1 MKAHCLNKKD
11 AQNNN
16 KRFAGILLTLTTIL
30 FCVISPF
37 SINLSLGQKTA
48 INNIKDVSGKLTDEN
63 NAPIVGV
70 NISLKGTNVG
80 TSSDAQGNYKVSIPA
95 TQSNATLVFSY
106 IGFTTKELQ
115 VRNQSVINVTLTDD
129 TKELSEVVVVGYG
142 TQKVKDLTGSV
153 GIVKILD
160 AKKTAT
166 SDMAK
171 FLQGQV
177 AGVTVQGNG
186 EPGAGLQIKIR
197 GISNFGNNTP
207 LFVIDG
213 VPVEGANDFNPND
226 VESMQVLKDA
236 SSAAIYG
243 ARGANGVVIIT
254 TKQGKEGQLKVTYN
268 GYAGV
273 QSVARR
279 WDLMDR
285 TGYQKVVSAA
295 ELNAGLRIAPGN
307 DPSNSAFISNVNTN
321 WQNEGL
327 KTGYITDHTINLSGG
342 SKSLRSN
349 ISVGYFNQTS
359 TVTGPQSYKRFTF
372 NANVAG
378 EKGKFKFGAK
388 VGFTDADKVG
398 AENTRE
404 HAVFG
409 GAVAS
414 LLSAIPTMSVLDPN
428 RLGGFGGSDNN
439 TQRAITLNVVGMNSL
454 LKGTDNRNRLL
465 VNAWA
470 EYEIAKNLKYKLNVS
485 HDRLDFVYKY
495 FEPEYDLGFYY
506 LTPNAVYNENRGDN
520 VTNLIENTLTY
531 NLEIGKHKVDV
542 LGGFTFQNNTNNS
555 IQGTV
560 KGLEKPY
567 ILSLSSPIKIDG
579 GRNVTGGKYEATL
592 ASYLGRFNYNYADRY
607 LLTFNFRRDG
617 SSKFSPLNRFG
628 NFMSVA
634 GAWNVHNDIQLPSAI
649 NTLKLRGG
657 YGELGNQTIGDYLFD
672 TFING
677 NAGYVFGGVLAPGA
691 TRTQVVDPS
700 IKWESKRTTNVAVD
714 MSLFDNKIS
723 FTAEYFNN
731 TAYDI
736 LAPVPIP
743 YSVGA
748 TNTNIITN
756 AASVRNSGV
765 EFSATYRKK
774 TGEFRYEIS
783 GNMHTLNNKVL
794 ALGGTNSPIYGAAS
808 ITEVGGEVG
817 QLYGYQSEGIFQS
830 NDDIKN
836 HAEQINAAP
845 GDIKFKDV
853 NGDGKITALD
863 RVYLGSAIPK
873 ISYGVNLSATYKN
886 FDFSTFFQGQAGNKV
901 YNGVYRDLMGLQYS
915 NGHTNA
921 LNYWTPANTST
932 DVPRPVIGDP
942 NANNRNSD
950 RFVEDGGYLKMQN
963 FQIGYTIPSTI
974 LGKIKGI
981 ESARFYVSG
990 QNVFMVTGYRGY
1002 DPDFSSDGLFSR
1014 GYDYGSYPNPRTF
1027 MAGLQIGF

>member
-1 MKAHCLNKKD
+1 MKAHCLNKMNS
-11 AQNNN
+11 QNN
-16 KRFAGILLTLTTIL
+16 KRRFLGNILPLFIL
-30 FCVISPF
+30 SFCLISLF
-37 SINLSLGQKTA
+37 LINSSLGQKAATT
-48 INNIKDVSGKLTDEN
+48 IIKGVSGRISDEN
-63 NAPIVGV
+63 NSPIVGV
-70 NISLKGTNVG
+70 NVSLKGTNVG
-80 TSSDAQGNYKVSIPA
+80 STSDAQGNYRLSISEA
-95 TQSNATLVFSY
+95 QSNATMVFSY
-106 IGFTTKELQ
+106 IGYTTEEIS
-115 VRNQSVINVTLTDD
+115 VRNQSVINVTLVDD

-142 TQKVKDLTGSV
+142 TQRIKDLTGSV
-153 GIVKILD
+153 GIVKIKD
-160 AKKTAT
+160 AQKTAT
-166 SDMAK
+166 PDIAK
-171 FLQGQV
+171 LLQGQV

-186 EPGAGLQIKIR
+186 EPGGGLQIKIR

-213 VPVEGANDFNPND
+213 VPVDGANDFNPGD

-254 TKQGKEGQLKVTYN
+254 TKQGKEGKLKVTYN
-268 GYAGV
+268 GYAGA
-273 QSVARR
+273 QNVARR

-285 TGYQKVVSAA
+285 TGYQKIVSAA

-307 DPSNSAFISNVNTN
+307 DPVNPAFISNVNTN

-342 SKSLRSN
+342 SRSLRSN
-349 ISVGYFNQTS
+349 VSVGYFNQTS
-359 TVTGPQSYKRFTF
+359 TVTGPQAYKRFTL
-372 NANVAG
+372 NANIAG

-388 VGFTDADKVG
+388 VGFTDADRVG
-398 AENTRE
+398 AESTRE

-414 LLSAIPTMSVLDPN
+414 MLTAIPTMSVLDPN

-465 VNAWA
+465 VNGWA

-485 HDRLDFVYKY
+485 HDRLDYVYKY

-520 VTNLIENTLTY
+520 VTNLIENTLSY
-531 NLEIGKHKVDV
+531 NLEVGKHRIDL
-542 LGGFTFQNNTNNS
+542 LGGYTFQRFTNS
-555 IQGTV
+555 AIQGTV

-567 ILSLSSPIKIDG
+567 ILELSSPIKIDG
-579 GRNVTGGKYEATL
+579 GRNVTGSKYESAL
-592 ASYLGRFNYNYADRY
+592 VSYLGRLNYNYADRY

-628 NFMSVA
+628 NFMSVGA
-634 GAWNVHNDIQLPSAI
+634 AWNIHNDIQLPAAI
-649 NTLKLRGG
+649 NTMKLRAG
-657 YGELGNQTIGDYLFD
+657 YGELGNQSIGDYLFD

-714 MSLFDNKIS
+714 MSLFENKLS

-748 TNTNIITN
+748 TNTSIITN
-756 AASVRNSGV
+756 AASVRNSGI

-774 TGEFRYEIS
+774 QGEFQYEIS
-783 GNMHTLNNKVL
+783 GNMHTLSNKVL

-817 QLYGYQSEGIFQS
+817 QLYGYQSEGIFQN
-830 NDDIKN
+830 NDDIKK

-873 ISYGVNLSATYKN
+873 ISYGINLSASYKN
-886 FDFSTFFQGQAGNKV
+886 FDFSTFFQGQAGNKI

-915 NGHTNA
+915 NGSVNA
-921 LNYWTPANTST
+921 LNYWTPANTAT
-932 DVPRPVIGDP
+932 NVPRPIIGDP
-942 NANNRNSD
+942 NANGRDSD

-963 FQIGYTIPSTI
+963 FQIGYTIPSAI
-974 LGKIKGI
+974 LKKTKGV
-981 ESARFYVSG
+981 ESARFYISG
-990 QNVFMVTGYRGY
+990 QNVLMLTGYRGY
-1002 DPDFSSDGLFSR
+1002 DPDFTSDGLFSR

-1027 MAGLQIGF
+1027 MAGVQVGF